1 MHKPFWQS
9 LTLNLFYKAI
19 CKAYLKIF
27 VGVAYN
33 NTHHLKPES
42 QFIIIANHNSHLD
55 TLCLMSAV
63 PGNILWKV
71 KPVAAKDYF
80 GKTPFRASASNYVL
94 NTLLIDRK
102 GTADRENPID
112 RMVQELDAGYSLII
126 FPEGTRG
133 AADKMEKLK
142 SGIAHIL
149 LSRPHIKY
157 IPAYLTGMGKSLPK
171 GKFMVLPY
179 KSSVN
184 FGPGTQING
193 DDKASVMQQITQSF
207 EEMREL
213 YEPKYQDEED

>member
-9 LTLNLFYKAI
+9 LVLNLFYKGF
-19 CKAYLKIF
+19 CKPFLKVF

-33 NTHHLKPES
+33 STHYLKGQS

-55 TLCLMSAV
+55 TLCIMSAV

-71 KPVAAKDYF
+71 KPVAANDYF
-80 GKTPFRASASNYVL
+80 GKTRFRASVSNYVL

-102 GTADRENPID
+102 GAADRENPID
-112 RMVQELDAGYSLII
+112 RMIKELDAGYSLII

-133 AADKMEKLK
+133 TAEKMEKLK

-184 FGPGTQING
+184 FGPAVRITGE
-193 DDKASVMQQITQSF
+193 DKTSVMQQISLDF
-207 EEMREL
+207 EKMCEI
-213 YEPKYQDEED
+213 YEPKYQDYED